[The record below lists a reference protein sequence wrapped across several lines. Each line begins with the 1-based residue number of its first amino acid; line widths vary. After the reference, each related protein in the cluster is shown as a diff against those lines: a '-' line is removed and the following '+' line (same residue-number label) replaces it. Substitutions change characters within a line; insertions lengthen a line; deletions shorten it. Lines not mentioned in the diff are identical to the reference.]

1 VAGLI
6 RIRCKYKAL
15 KYKALKYKALKYKAL
30 KYKAQLLSRNIGN
43 SPDEGKSDIISLYD
57 VLTEMSDSN
66 LIEALPILA
75 IAPAQL
81 LRGNGIL
88 SQLPQYLSRY
98 GRKALVIAG
107 KTAKQ
112 ITASYIEN
120 LETADLEIIYAPTI
134 ADCNEAN
141 LAILHQTVNQAKPD
155 VIVGIGGGKVLD
167 AAKLIAHHCKLPI
180 ATVPTIAA
188 TCAAWTALSNVY
200 DDQGAF
206 DYDVTL
212 DRCPDLMIVDYEL
225 IATAPQR
232 LLISGIGDAIAK
244 WYESS
249 VSSGSSE
256 KTMVIAAVQEARI
269 LRDIL
274 FQKSAAA
281 IAQPNSHLWREVVDA
296 TVCLAGAIGGI
307 GGANCRTVAAHA
319 VHNALTHLPQA
330 HGTLHGEKV
339 AYGILVQLRLEEFQG
354 NQLAASSRHQLLKF
368 YQAIGL
374 PTSLADL
381 GLSQV
386 TLAELEKIAV
396 IACQPNSDIHRLPF
410 SVSPSQVLAAMVST
424 TSPIMV
430 NA

>member
-1 VAGLI
+1 
-6 RIRCKYKAL
+6 
-15 KYKALKYKALKYKAL
+15 
-30 KYKAQLLSRNIGN
+30 
-43 SPDEGKSDIISLYD
+43 
-57 VLTEMSDSN
+57 MSDT
-66 LIEALPILA
+66 LTVEALPILA

-98 GRKALVIAG
+98 GNKALIISG
-107 KTAKQ
+107 KTANQ
-112 ITASYIEN
+112 VTASY
-120 LETADLEIIYAPTI
+120 LSSADLKIINAPAI
-134 ADCNEAN
+134 ADCSDEN
-141 LAILHQTVNQAKPD
+141 LAMLHQIVQQEKPN

-167 AAKLIAHHCKLPI
+167 AAKLIAHQSKLPI
-180 ATVPTIAA
+180 VTIPATGA

-200 DDQGAF
+200 DAGGAF
-206 DYDVTL
+206 SYDVTL
-212 DRCPDLMIVDYEL
+212 DRCPEMMIVDYDV
-225 IATAPQR
+225 IATAPKR
-232 LLISGIGDAIAK
+232 TLVSGIGDAIAK

-249 VSSGSSE
+249 VSSGSSD

-274 FQKSAAA
+274 FQKSAEA
-281 IAQPNSHLWREVVDA
+281 IANPNSPVWREVVDA

-307 GGANCRTVAAHA
+307 GGASCRTVAAHA
-319 VHNALTHLPQA
+319 IHNALTHSDRT

-368 YQAIGL
+368 YQEIGL

-386 TLAELEKIAV
+386 TLSELEQIAE

-410 SVSPSQVLAAMVST
+410 IVSPSQVLAAMVST
-424 TSPIMV
+424 TSPILATV
-430 NA
+430 

>member
-1 VAGLI
+1 
-6 RIRCKYKAL
+6 
-15 KYKALKYKALKYKAL
+15 
-30 KYKAQLLSRNIGN
+30 
-43 SPDEGKSDIISLYD
+43 
-57 VLTEMSDSN
+57 MSDTTMV
-66 LIEALPILA
+66 EALPILA
-75 IAPAQL
+75 IAPSQL

-88 SQLPQYLSRY
+88 AQLPKYLSRY
-98 GRKALVIAG
+98 GNKVLVIAG
-107 KTAKQ
+107 ETAKQ
-112 ITASYIEN
+112 VTTSYLQN
-120 LETADLEIIYAPTI
+120 TDLEIIYAEAI
-134 ADCNEAN
+134 ADCNDAN
-141 LAILHQTVNQAKPD
+141 LALLSQIVQQENPH

-167 AAKLIAHHCKLPI
+167 TAKLIAHQHKLPI
-180 ATVPTIAA
+180 ATVPTTGA

-200 DDQGAF
+200 DADGAF

-212 DRCPDLMIVDYEL
+212 DRCPDLMIVDYDV
-225 IATAPQR
+225 IATAPKR
-232 LLISGIGDAIAK
+232 TLVSGIGDAIAK

-249 VSSGSSE
+249 VSSGSSD

-274 FQKSAAA
+274 FQKSAEA
-281 IAQPNSHLWREVVDA
+281 IANPNRNLWREVVDA

-319 VHNALTHLPQA
+319 IHNALTHLHQT

-368 YQAIGL
+368 YQEIGL
-374 PTSLADL
+374 PTTLADL

-386 TLAELEKIAV
+386 TLAELEQIAA

-424 TSPIMV
+424 TSPITV
-430 NA
+430 TV

>member
-1 VAGLI
+1 
-6 RIRCKYKAL
+6 
-15 KYKALKYKALKYKAL
+15 
-30 KYKAQLLSRNIGN
+30 
-43 SPDEGKSDIISLYD
+43 
-57 VLTEMSDSN
+57 MSDT
-66 LIEALPILA
+66 LMVEALPILA

-88 SQLPQYLSRY
+88 AQLPQYLSRY
-98 GRKALVIAG
+98 GHKALVIAG
-107 KTAKQ
+107 ETAHQVTAKYLKN
-112 ITASYIEN
+112 T
-120 LETADLEIIYAPTI
+120 DLEIIYAPAI
-134 ADCNEAN
+134 ADCNDEN
-141 LAILHQTVNQAKPD
+141 LAMLRRLVQQENPHA
-155 VIVGIGGGKVLD
+155 IVGIGGGKSLD
-167 AAKLIAHHCKLPI
+167 TAKLIAHQCQLPI
-180 ATVPTIAA
+180 VTVPTTGA

-200 DDQGAF
+200 DVNGAF

-212 DRCPDLMIVDYEL
+212 ERCPNLMIVDYEA
-225 IATAPQR
+225 IATAPKR
-232 LLISGIGDAIAK
+232 TLVSGIGDAIAK

-274 FQKSAAA
+274 FQKSAEA
-281 IAQPNSHLWREVVDA
+281 IANPHSQAWREVVDA

-307 GGANCRTVAAHA
+307 GGASCRTVAAHA
-319 VHNALTHLPQA
+319 IHNALTHLHQT

-368 YQAIGL
+368 YQEIGL
-374 PTSLADL
+374 PTSLSDL

-386 TLAELEKIAV
+386 TLAELEQIAE

-410 SVSPSQVLAAMVST
+410 TVSPSQVLAAMVST
-424 TSPIMV
+424 TNPILTTV
-430 NA
+430 

>member
-1 VAGLI
+1 
-6 RIRCKYKAL
+6 
-15 KYKALKYKALKYKAL
+15 
-30 KYKAQLLSRNIGN
+30 
-43 SPDEGKSDIISLYD
+43 
-57 VLTEMSDSN
+57 MSDT
-66 LIEALPILA
+66 LTVEALPILV

-88 SQLPQYLSRY
+88 SQIPQYLSRY
-98 GRKALVIAG
+98 GSKALVIAG
-107 KTAKQ
+107 KTANQVTANYFKNTDLQ
-112 ITASYIEN
+112 IIH
-120 LETADLEIIYAPTI
+120 APAI
-134 ADCNEAN
+134 ADCTDEN
-141 LAILHQTVNQAKPD
+141 LVMLHRIVQEETPHA
-155 VIVGIGGGKVLD
+155 IVGIGGGKVLD
-167 AAKLIAHHCKLPI
+167 TAKLIAHQSQLPI
-180 ATVPTIAA
+180 VTVPTTGA

-200 DDQGAF
+200 NADGAF
-206 DYDVTL
+206 SYDVTL
-212 DRCPDLMIVDYEL
+212 DRCPNLMVVDYEA
-225 IATAPQR
+225 IATAPKR
-232 LLISGIGDAIAK
+232 TLVSGIGDAIAK

-274 FQKSAAA
+274 FQKSAEA
-281 IAQPNSHLWREVVDA
+281 IANPNSPAWREVVDA

-307 GGANCRTVAAHA
+307 GGASCRTVAAHA
-319 VHNALTHLPQA
+319 VHNALTHLPQT

-354 NQLAASSRHQLLKF
+354 NQLASLSRHQLLKF
-368 YQAIGL
+368 YQEIGL

-386 TLAELEKIAV
+386 TIAELDRIAE

-424 TSPIMV
+424 TSPILSTV
-430 NA
+430 

>member
-1 VAGLI
+1 
-6 RIRCKYKAL
+6 
-15 KYKALKYKALKYKAL
+15 
-30 KYKAQLLSRNIGN
+30 
-43 SPDEGKSDIISLYD
+43 
-57 VLTEMSDSN
+57 MSET
-66 LIEALPILA
+66 LMVETLPILA

-88 SQLPQYLSRY
+88 SQLPKHLLRY
-98 GRKALVIAG
+98 GNKALVKALVITG
-107 KTAKQ
+107 ETANQ
-112 ITASYIEN
+112 VTASYLSNTE
-120 LETADLEIIYAPTI
+120 LEIIYADAI
-134 ADCNEAN
+134 ADCTDEN
-141 LAILHQTVNQAKPD
+141 LAMLHHLVQQVSPH
-155 VIVGIGGGKVLD
+155 VIIGIGGGKVLD
-167 AAKLIAHHCKLPI
+167 TAKLIAHQCHLPI
-180 ATVPTIAA
+180 ATVPTTGA

-200 DDQGAF
+200 DAEGAF

-212 DRCPDLMIVDYEL
+212 DRCPDMMIVDYDV
-225 IATAPQR
+225 IATAPKR
-232 LLISGIGDAIAK
+232 TLVSGIGDAIAK

-274 FQKSAAA
+274 FQKSAEA
-281 IAQPNSHLWREVVDA
+281 IANPNSQVWREVVDA

-307 GGANCRTVAAHA
+307 GGASCRTVAAHA

-330 HGTLHGEKV
+330 HGILHGEKV

-354 NQLAASSRHQLLKF
+354 NQLATSSRHQLLKF
-368 YQAIGL
+368 YQEIGL

-386 TLAELEKIAV
+386 TLAELEQISA
-396 IACQPNSDIHRLPF
+396 IACQPHSDIHRLPF

-424 TSPIMV
+424 TSPMPV
-430 NA
+430 TV

>member
-1 VAGLI
+1 MV
-6 RIRCKYKAL
+6 
-15 KYKALKYKALKYKAL
+15 
-30 KYKAQLLSRNIGN
+30 
-43 SPDEGKSDIISLYD
+43 
-57 VLTEMSDSN
+57 
-66 LIEALPILA
+66 EALPILA

-88 SQLPQYLSRY
+88 AQLPQYLSRY
-98 GRKALVIAG
+98 GHKALVIAG
-107 KTAKQ
+107 KTANQ
-112 ITASYIEN
+112 VTASYLKN
-120 LETADLEIIYAPTI
+120 TDLEIIHAPEI
-134 ADCNEAN
+134 ADCSDEN
-141 LAILHQTVNQAKPD
+141 LAMLRRIVQQESPH

-167 AAKLIAHHCKLPI
+167 TSKLVAHQCQLPI
-180 ATVPTIAA
+180 VTVPTTGA

-200 DDQGAF
+200 DAHGAF

-212 DRCPDLMIVDYEL
+212 ERCPNLMVVDYDV
-225 IATAPQR
+225 IAMAPKR
-232 LLISGIGDAIAK
+232 TLVSGIGDAIAK

-274 FQKSAAA
+274 FQKSAEA
-281 IAQPNSHLWREVVDA
+281 IANPNGQAWREVVDA
-296 TVCLAGAIGGI
+296 SVCLAGAIGGI

-319 VHNALTHLPQA
+319 IHNALTHLHQT
-330 HGTLHGEKV
+330 HGILHGEKV

-368 YQAIGL
+368 YQEIGL
-374 PTSLADL
+374 PTTLADL

-386 TLAELEKIAV
+386 TLAELEHIAA

-424 TSPIMV
+424 TSPISV
-430 NA
+430 TA

>member
-1 VAGLI
+1 MV
-6 RIRCKYKAL
+6 
-15 KYKALKYKALKYKAL
+15 
-30 KYKAQLLSRNIGN
+30 
-43 SPDEGKSDIISLYD
+43 
-57 VLTEMSDSN
+57 
-66 LIEALPILA
+66 EALPILA

-88 SQLPQYLSRY
+88 ALLPQYLSRY
-98 GRKALVIAG
+98 GHKALIIAG
-107 KTAKQ
+107 KTANQ
-112 ITASYIEN
+112 VTAGYLSN
-120 LETADLEIIYAPTI
+120 TDLEIIHAEAI
-134 ADCNEAN
+134 ADCSDKN
-141 LAILHQTVNQAKPD
+141 LAMLRHLVQQENPH

-167 AAKLIAHHCKLPI
+167 TAKLIAHQSNLPI
-180 ATVPTIAA
+180 VTVPTTGA

-200 DDQGAF
+200 DEDGAF
-206 DYDVTL
+206 SYDVTL
-212 DRCPDLMIVDYEL
+212 DRCPNMTIVDYDV
-225 IATAPQR
+225 IATAPKR
-232 LLISGIGDAIAK
+232 TLVSGIGDAIAK

-274 FQKSAAA
+274 FQKSAEA
-281 IAQPNSHLWREVVDA
+281 IANPNSSAWCEVVDA
-296 TVCLAGAIGGI
+296 SVCLAGAIGGI
-307 GGANCRTVAAHA
+307 GGASCRTVAAHA
-319 VHNALTHLPQA
+319 VHNALTHLHQT

-368 YQAIGL
+368 YQEIGL
-374 PTSLADL
+374 PRSLADL

-386 TLAELEKIAV
+386 TLAELEQIAE

-424 TSPIMV
+424 TSPIAATV
-430 NA
+430 

>member
-1 VAGLI
+1 
-6 RIRCKYKAL
+6 
-15 KYKALKYKALKYKAL
+15 
-30 KYKAQLLSRNIGN
+30 
-43 SPDEGKSDIISLYD
+43 
-57 VLTEMSDSN
+57 MSDT
-66 LIEALPILA
+66 LTVEALPILA

-88 SQLPQYLSRY
+88 SQLPQYLLRY
-98 GRKALVIAG
+98 GNKALLISG
-107 KTAKQ
+107 KTANQ
-112 ITASYIEN
+112 VTASYLRN
-120 LETADLEIIYAPTI
+120 PDLEIINTPAI
-134 ADCNEAN
+134 ADCSDQN
-141 LAILHQTVNQAKPD
+141 LAMLHQIVQQEKPN

-167 AAKLIAHHCKLPI
+167 TAKLIAHQSKLPI
-180 ATVPTIAA
+180 ATVPTTGA

-200 DDQGAF
+200 DADGAF
-206 DYDVTL
+206 SYDVIL
-212 DRCPDLMIVDYEL
+212 DRCPEMMVVDYDV
-225 IATAPQR
+225 IASAPKR
-232 LLISGIGDAIAK
+232 TLVSGIGDAIAK

-249 VSSGSSE
+249 VSSGSSN

-274 FQKSAAA
+274 FQKSAEA
-281 IAQPNSHLWREVVDA
+281 IANPNGDLWREVVDG

-307 GGANCRTVAAHA
+307 GGASCRTVAAHA
-319 VHNALTHLPQA
+319 IHNALTHSLHT

-368 YQAIGL
+368 YQEIGL

-386 TLAELEKIAV
+386 TLSELEHIAK

-410 SVSPSQVLAAMVST
+410 IVSPSQVLAAMVST
-424 TSPIMV
+424 TSPIFATV
-430 NA
+430 